1 MLTNWGYEID
11 SESLPDMLTVEEF
24 NAATGNRYAAQD
36 VEGQI
41 HAAQSAIRDWCGWHV
56 YPELSCTFT
65 DDSLPRKRVIQLPA
79 THVSAVGSATV
90 DGVEVSSKAKRN
102 GLVRLDVPTCT
113 DEWETIEV
121 TYTAGV
127 QDASVIKDLIIHRV
141 VHAFAVPA
149 GVQSETA
156 GGVSITYTSSW
167 TSNNRAT
174 NLPDDNLRVLS
185 PYRVRTVV

>member
-11 SESLPDMLTVEEF
+11 SETLPDMLTVAEF
-24 NAATGNRYAAQD
+24 NVATGNRYASQD

-41 HAAQSAIRDWCGWHV
+41 KAAQSAIRDWCGWHV

-79 THVSAVGSATV
+79 THVSAVDSATV
-90 DGVEVSSKAKRN
+90 DGAEVSFKAKRN

-113 DEWETIEV
+113 DDWETIEV

-156 GGVSITYTSSW
+156 GGVSITYTASW